1 MESELLTPEQVCDLI
16 PGLTRGKLANM
27 RYTGDGPRYFKPTPK
42 TVVYRKIE
50 IFNWLESTAQSS
62 TYSEAY

>member
-1 MESELLTPEQVCDLI
+1 MEIELLTPEQVCELI

-42 TVVYRKIE
+42 TVVYKRAE
-50 IFNWLESTAQSS
+50 VFNWLESTAHSS
-62 TYSEAY
+62 TLTEAY

>member
-27 RYTGDGPRYFKPTPK
+27 RYTGEGPSYFKPTPK
-42 TVVYRKIE
+42 TVVYRRVE
-50 IFNWLESTAQSS
+50 IFRWLESTAQSS
-62 TYSEAY
+62 TLCEVF